1 MFVQRSEFNSVLRI
15 AFYKDYIIIMIIIV
29 VVVIIIII
37 IIIIN
42 YKDILNTLYYSLAV
56 IVVTWA
62 VGGQG
67 ADYSFIIG
75 CVVCW
80 SVQS

>member
-1 MFVQRSEFNSVLRI
+1 
-15 AFYKDYIIIMIIIV
+15 MIITV
-29 VVVIIIII
+29 AVIIIII

-42 YKDILNTLYYSLAV
+42 YKGIFNILYYSLAV

-75 CVVCW
+75 CVVRW